1 MAEFKRQRIRDPLHD
16 LIEFDEGD
24 GFESMLW
31 RVVQTAPFQRLRRI
45 RQLGFSEL
53 VYPGATH
60 TRFAHSLGVFHTAR
74 QLMRIVDLY
83 APRTP
88 EERIQREAALVA
100 SLVHDVGHGP
110 FSHAF
115 EAIGERFGWSLVAD
129 HEQHSDL
136 LIRSTEQGGIG
147 EVLNGYRPGFAD
159 VVADV
164 LRRGPETIYGSIVS
178 SQFDADR
185 LDYIRR
191 DGLMTGTR
199 LARVDFEW
207 LLANLE
213 IGELPR
219 QAANGPEEAQT
230 GQLPRPKTLVL
241 GPKAIYAAESF
252 LVGLFQMYPTVY
264 LHKTT
269 RGAEKLARFVLERV
283 ATLFAKEETAT
294 VGLPQDHP
302 LAVFFKN
309 PNSSRALSD
318 LDDTVVYSAF
328 STLRTSRDPLIANF
342 STRLLSRRLFKSIDL
357 LAMAR
362 PDLPR
367 EGDEAYEKAVTRF
380 RGVVEGR
387 IDEWRGEGAD
397 REGRILFDFAE
408 RKIYK
413 KMGEEPSLND
423 IWIREGGNLV
433 RLRERSGSVRAIGTF
448 FGIRAY
454 VDEGDEEAHRFVE
467 ECVSTAAKGE
477 AS

>member
-1 MAEFKRQRIRDPLHD
+1 
-16 LIEFDEGD
+16 
-24 GFESMLW
+24 
-31 RVVQTAPFQRLRRI
+31 
-45 RQLGFSEL
+45 
-53 VYPGATH
+53 
-60 TRFAHSLGVFHTAR
+60 
-74 QLMRIVDLY
+74 
-83 APRTP
+83 
-88 EERIQREAALVA
+88 
-100 SLVHDVGHGP
+100 
-110 FSHAF
+110 
-115 EAIGERFGWSLVAD
+115 VAD
-129 HEQHSDL
+129 HVQHSDL
-136 LIRSTEQGGIG
+136 LIRSTERGGIG
-147 EVLNGYRPGFAD
+147 KVLNGYRPGFAD

-164 LRRGPETIYGSIVS
+164 LRRGPETVYGSIVS

-264 LHKTT
+264 FHKTT

-283 ATLFAKEETAT
+283 AMLVAKEGAST

-302 LAVFFKN
+302 LVVFFKN
-309 PNSSRALSD
+309 PNSSQALSD
-318 LDDTVVYSAF
+318 LDDAVVYGAF
-328 STLRTSRDPLIANF
+328 SALRASGDPLIANF
-342 STRLLSRRLFKSIDL
+342 SKRLLSRRLFKSIDL

-362 PDLPR
+362 PSLPR
-367 EGDEAYEKAVTRF
+367 EGDEAYEKAVRRF
-380 RGVVEGR
+380 RGAIEER
-387 IDEWRGEGAD
+387 IDEWRGESAD

-408 RKIYK
+408 RKIYR
-413 KMGEEPSLND
+413 KMSEEPSLND
-423 IWIREGGNLV
+423 IWIREGGDLV
-433 RLRERSGSVRAIGTF
+433 RLRERSEAVRAIGTF
-448 FGIRAY
+448 FAIRAY
-454 VDEGDEEAHRFVE
+454 LDESDEGARRFVE

-477 AS
+477 AT